1 MKNHFLIIASIFIV
15 ILSACQS
22 ETSNNNTPKKE
33 DKLNIVVTT
42 GMIKDAVE
50 NVVGDKATVT
60 ALMGPG
66 VDPHLYKATPGDV
79 KKLQN
84 ADVIFYNGL
93 YLEAKLEEILGRLAA
108 RKPVFVVTDGI
119 DRAALLKLSDQENE
133 KYVYDPHIWFDV
145 QLWKVVVDEISHK
158 MQSVDSVNTMVF
170 KENAS
175 KHIKALQALDANI
188 HEQITS
194 IPPEQRVLITSHDA
208 FGYFAR
214 AYGVAVE
221 GLQGVSTLA
230 EAGLRDVKEIRELII
245 ARKVKAVFVESSVP
259 QKALEAV
266 VEGCKKEG
274 HEVKIGGTLFA
285 DAMGKAGTPEG
296 TYIGMVQHNI
306 KTIVNGLK

>member
-33 DKLNIVVTT
+33 GKLNIVVTT

-50 NVVGDKATVT
+50 NVVGDKANVT

-158 MQSVDSVNTMVF
+158 MQSVDSVNTTVF